1 MVTQKILFIKITT
14 NLNSMKIF
22 NVLKWSM
29 KCFLSNGHPKCSKR
43 FGKSMS
49 LECKNRIQVAWLISN
64 LKHLGLFPWA
74 AEPFAK
80 FSSRLSLLLLLT
92 SKFQS
97 VWLRM
102 QANYNYGSNTIMV
115 YHLRRY
121 PSAPSLPLSLSLF
134 FYYCNRMGTPKKY
147 A

>member
-1 MVTQKILFIKITT
+1 M
-14 NLNSMKIF
+14 
-22 NVLKWSM
+22 
-29 KCFLSNGHPKCSKR
+29 PKCSKL

-49 LECKNRIQVAWLISN
+49 MECKNRIQVAWLISN

-74 AEPFAK
+74 VEPFAM

-121 PSAPSLPLSLSLF
+121 PSDPSLPFPLFLSLSLLLQQNGNTKEI
-134 FYYCNRMGTPKKY
+134 CMGTFKQ
-147 A
+147 ADRIQDTLHLF